1 MAQYRRPFL
10 EPGEGRRPTLTWPR
24 QIPVD
29 GHPADVVKIVGAS
42 ADWLSKSDVPKL
54 FFNVQPGAILANEE
68 DLAFI
73 RSFPALSEVEVA
85 GRHYFQEDSPD
96 EVGTAIFEWLSKLG

>member
-1 MAQYRRPFL
+1 M
-10 EPGEGRRPTLTWPR
+10 
-24 QIPVD
+24 D

-73 RSFPALSEVEVA
+73 RSFPALTEVKVA
-85 GRHYFQEDSPD
+85 GRQRPVPFKLLTGPED
-96 EVGTAIFEWLSKLG
+96 ALGGAG